1 MSKKSILYII
11 ITALCFGTMEVAL
24 KVGEHSFT
32 ALQMNFLRFL
42 IGGIILL
49 PLAVRELKKRNL
61 TLTASDWG
69 YMTLLAAVGISFSMS
84 FFQIGVVYLN
94 AHTAAI
100 MISCNPVFTMLFAH
114 FLVHDKFTRKK
125 ALVLLI
131 SAVGLLFVAN
141 PFHVAPG
148 NTAKGFIYMAV
159 ALVSFAFYSAMGK
172 VKAARLGGIIQN
184 CFPFLIAS
192 VLNFFILI
200 VLHEPVFSGITLKT
214 CPVLLYIGFIVTG
227 LGYYTYLGAIE
238 MAGPSN
244 ASITFFLKPVVAVVA
259 AALVLHEEI
268 TWNSLVGIAIIL
280 VGFYISLKKD

>member
-24 KVGEHSFT
+24 KVGGSTFT

-42 IGGIILL
+42 IGGILLL
-49 PLAVRELKKRNL
+49 PLALKELKRRNL
-61 TLTASDWG
+61 TLTRSDWG
-69 YMTLLAAVGISFSMS
+69 YMILLAAVGICFSMS
-84 FFQIGVVYLN
+84 FFQIAVMHMN

-100 MISCNPVFTMLFAH
+100 VISCNPIFTMFFAH
-114 FLVHDKFTRKK
+114 FLVHDTFTRKK

-131 SAVGLLFVAN
+131 SVAGLVLVAN
-141 PFHVAPG
+141 PFHMAPG
-148 NTAKGFIYMAV
+148 NTTKGFVYMFI

-172 VKAARLGGIIQN
+172 VKASRLGGVILN

-192 VLNFFILI
+192 VMNLI
-200 VLHEPVFSGITLKT
+200 VLLVLHEPVFDGITLET

-227 LGYYTYLGAIE
+227 LGYFTYLGSIE
-238 MAGPSN
+238 MVGPSN
-244 ASITFFLKPVVAVVA
+244 ASISFFLKPAVAIVA

-268 TWNSLVGIAIIL
+268 TWNSLLGIAVIL
-280 VGFYISLKKD
+280 VGFYISFKKD